1 MKITDFNL
9 QDFDRGQKYSFD
21 LELNGDAKG
30 LSLPVLL
37 VRGRQEGKTL
47 VVTAGVHGDEYEG
60 VQTILETYASLEAEE
75 MQGTVLAVS
84 VANPPAF
91 WNGTRSS
98 PLDGKNLARVFP
110 GRLDEGPS
118 AATAYGLAH
127 AVIACADF
135 YIDLHS
141 SGVRLLMPTM
151 VGYDANNPLSR
162 AAAFA
167 FGAPVV
173 WGHPSI
179 EPGRTIS
186 FAAEC
191 GIPWLYTE
199 ARGGGRV
206 HPDDLRVYTRGLRNL
221 MRHLEILPGKPSPL
235 PPNRHLYGNGN
246 TDASLVS
253 QERGFLIPSV
263 ALLQDVKAGDELG
276 RLLSLRGETI
286 ETIRAPQDGVVA
298 LIRLWPMV
306 QPGEPTFLITGK
318 SPTK

>member
-1 MKITDFNL
+1 MTITDFNL

-21 LELNGDAKG
+21 LDLTGDAKG
-30 LSLPVLL
+30 LSLPALL

-47 VVTAGVHGDEYEG
+47 VVTAGVHGDEHEG
-60 VQTILETYASLEAEE
+60 VQTVLEIYASLEAEE
-75 MQGTVLAVS
+75 TKGDFLAVP

-110 GRLDEGPS
+110 GKLDEGPS
-118 AATAYGLAH
+118 AATAHGLAH

-141 SGVRLLMPTM
+141 SGVKLLMPTM
-151 VGYDANNPLSR
+151 VGYDAHNPRSR
-162 AAAFA
+162 EAAFA
-167 FGAPVV
+167 FGAPVM

-186 FAAEC
+186 FAQER

-206 HPDDLRVYTRGLRNL
+206 HPEDLRVYTQGLRNL
-221 MRHLEILPGKPSPL
+221 MQHLEMLPGNPIPL
-235 PPNRHLYGNGN
+235 APEHHLYGDGN
-246 TDASLVS
+246 TDAALVS
-253 QERGFLIPSV
+253 QDRGFLVPSV
-263 ALLQDVKAGDELG
+263 AILQDVKTGDELG
-276 RLLSLRGETI
+276 RLLSPRGETV
-286 ETIRAPQDGVVA
+286 ETIRATQDGVVA
-298 LIRLWPMV
+298 LIRTWPMV

-318 SPTK
+318 LLAK